1 LKQQRGNGKVVD
13 PTVQIKLNRHYIQI
27 KKYRAKAK
35 EHEMLARL
43 YPDKY
48 LSIAQDGTDQLG
60 YGYPKLPE
68 FNKEQDNFR
77 MKTKIMIS
85 IVHGRGVWEY
95 IMPENVKGDPNAA
108 IECLQRTLKA
118 VELRDGRL
126 PPILFF
132 QVYNCFR
139 WSTP

>member
-1 LKQQRGNGKVVD
+1 MCLRNLKHQRGNGKVVD
-13 PTVQIKLNRHYIQI
+13 PTVQIKLNRHYTQI

-35 EHEMLARL
+35 ENEMLARL
-43 YPDKY
+43 SPDKY

-85 IVHGRGVWEY
+85 IVHGRGV
-95 IMPENVKGDPNAA
+95 
-108 IECLQRTLKA
+108 
-118 VELRDGRL
+118 
-126 PPILFF
+126 
-132 QVYNCFR
+132 
-139 WSTP
+139 